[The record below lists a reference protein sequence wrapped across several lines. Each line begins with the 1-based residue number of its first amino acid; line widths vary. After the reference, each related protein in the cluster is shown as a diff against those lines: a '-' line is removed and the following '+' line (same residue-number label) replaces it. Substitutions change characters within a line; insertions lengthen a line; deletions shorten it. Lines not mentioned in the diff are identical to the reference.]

1 MQTEATFNSCAPFT
15 KYITNIGGS
24 TINDAEDLD
33 LVMLMFDFLKY
44 SSNYSGTTGS
54 HSKVGA
60 TYFNNNIVNK
70 NDFKSVM
77 YEAELLGSTVA
88 DAANAI

>member
-1 MQTEATFNSCAPFT
+1 MSKPNLDDFNNTYLLEEGDITTNRHALQTEATFNSCAPFT

-24 TINDAEDLD
+24 TINDAEALD

-54 HSKVGA
+54 HSMIL
-60 TYFNNNIVNK
+60 FQSWSNL
-70 NDFKSVM
+70 F
-77 YEAELLGSTVA
+77 
-88 DAANAI
+88 